1 MLTEFVAGVAGP
13 WDWQHAP
20 APSLEQVGPREL
32 QNNNKPTFGD
42 SGGTCYGANNSAIEF
57 L

>member
-20 APSLEQVGPREL
+20 APSLEQAATREL
-32 QNNNKPTFGD
+32 NTNNKPTFGE
-42 SGGTCYGANNSAIEF
+42 SGEARPGQARPANN
-57 L
+57 